1 MKDVWNVLYRI
12 FRYYPVNYSFIT
24 LIRIFGYAGLGLLS
38 GLAIKRFFDYAAA
51 SALTPGIVY
60 EIAALLIV
68 IPLIQ
73 ALTYSIDLALSYGWT
88 EIIRSYFRRNLFR
101 YVLEKPGAA
110 PLPVSHGKLTN
121 ILRSDVAVPE
131 SLMWDIPYFLAYAI
145 FSLGGLV
152 MLAAIDWTATAAFFS
167 PLLLAIA
174 AMRWLKRRIA
184 FHYDRQQLTSDR
196 FLGMLSDMFRHYEA
210 IRVNNAADAF
220 MERLGAVGE
229 ERAEAGKRNAV
240 FHTILAS
247 VYDNIVNAG
256 TALLLLTI
264 GTKMRTGDFSIGS
277 FTLFLYF
284 LGYVSGTI
292 RLLGTTAA
300 GFRKTDSALAR
311 IRELV
316 GDDHVQRLTA
326 GDSLYLKE
334 ELPACG
340 EVPIRQEILE
350 RIDVCGFTCT
360 YAETGYGIRD
370 LSFSMPRASFTVVT
384 GPVGSGKTTLLR
396 AVLGL
401 LPACSGELVWNGRAV
416 DSPARF
422 FVPPVAGYVPQVPAL
437 FGGTLRDNVLL
448 GYPDDGR
455 LDAAL
460 QVSVLEDDVRRL
472 PAGADTLLGPNGAAL
487 SGGQRQRVAVARMA
501 ARQAQLWVLDDSSSA
516 LDAETEIRMW
526 ERIDALRRSAG
537 ITCLVVSTKPF
548 VLQYADQVIALRNGR
563 IDPASSRLLA

>member
-68 IPLIQ
+68 IPLVQ
-73 ALTYSIDLALSYGWT
+73 ALTYSFDLALSYGWT

-101 YVLEKPGAA
+101 YVLEKPGAS

-121 ILRSDVAVPE
+121 ILRSDAAVPE
-131 SLMWDIPYFLAYAI
+131 SLMWDIPYFLANAV
-145 FSLGGLV
+145 FSLCGLV
-152 MLAAIDWTATAAFFS
+152 MLSAIDWTATAALFS
-167 PLLLAIA
+167 PLLLTVA

-184 FHYDRQQLTSDR
+184 FHYDRQQLASDR

-210 IRVNNAADAF
+210 IRINNAVNAF
-220 MERLGAVGE
+220 MIRLGAVAG
-229 ERAEAGKRNAV
+229 ERAEAGRRNAV
-240 FHTILAS
+240 FNTVLAS
-247 VYDNIVNAG
+247 VYDNIVNVG

-264 GTKMRTGDFSIGS
+264 GSKMRNGDFSVGS

-284 LGYVSGTI
+284 LGYVSGSI

-300 GFRKTDSALAR
+300 GFRKTESALDR
-311 IRELV
+311 IRELL
-316 GDDHVQRLTA
+316 GDDHVHKLTA
-326 GDSLYLKE
+326 DDSLYLKGQ
-334 ELPACG
+334 LPACD
-340 EVPIRQEILE
+340 EVPVCREILR
-350 RIDVCGFTCT
+350 RIDVRGLGCT
-360 YAETGYGIRD
+360 YAGTDSGIRD
-370 LSFSMPRASFTVVT
+370 ISFSLPRATFTVIT
-384 GPVGSGKTTLLR
+384 GPLGSGKTTLLR

-401 LPACSGELVWNGRAV
+401 LPAYSGELVWNGRAV
-416 DSPARF
+416 GNPARF
-422 FVPPVAGYVPQVPAL
+422 FVPPVAGYVPQVPVL
-437 FGGTLRDNVLL
+437 FGETLRDNILL

-455 LDAAL
+455 LGAAL
-460 QVSVLEDDVRRL
+460 RVSVLEDDVRRF
-472 PAGADTLLGPNGAAL
+472 PGGADTPLGPNGAAL
-487 SGGQRQRVAVARMA
+487 SGGQRQRVAIARMA

-516 LDAETEIRMW
+516 LDAETEIRLW
-526 ERIDALRRSAG
+526 ERIDALRRSEG

-548 VLQYADQVIALRNGR
+548 ALQYADQVIALRNGR
-563 IDPASSRLLA
+563 IDTASSRLLP